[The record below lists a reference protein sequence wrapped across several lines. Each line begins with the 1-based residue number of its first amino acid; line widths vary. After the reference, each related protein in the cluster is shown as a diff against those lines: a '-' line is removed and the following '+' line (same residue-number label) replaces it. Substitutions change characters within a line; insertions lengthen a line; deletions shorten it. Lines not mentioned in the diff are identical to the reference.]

1 MITIKIPHLN
11 ILNLN
16 NLVLDYN
23 GTLAVDGK
31 IIESVINILKSLS
44 FNLNIYIITADTY
57 GFVEKQ
63 IKDIP
68 CKLIILPPGNQDK
81 AKLRFIEQLNAK
93 ETVCIGNGKNDRL
106 MLKESSL
113 GIVVIGREGAALDS
127 LMAADVVCNSITDAL
142 DILLQTKRLVAT
154 LRL

>member
-11 ILNLN
+11 TLNLN

-57 GFVEKQ
+57 GFVEER

-68 CKLIILPPGNQDK
+68 CKLIILPHGNQDK
-81 AKLRFIEQLNAK
+81 AKLRFLEQLNAK

-113 GIVVIGREGAALDS
+113 GIVVIGKEGAALDS
-127 LMAADVVCNSITDAL
+127 LIAADVVCNSITDAL